1 VTRPPDPLPGAR
13 LLFSLDPAVA
23 HLNHGSLGA
32 VPIVVQRVQQR
43 LRDEMESN
51 PVRFFDSGLLD
62 RVTHTRRHLAAFL
75 GAEPD
80 GAALVTNATA
90 GLSIVLRS
98 IDFAAGDEVV
108 MTDHAYGTVPLAV
121 REAARRHGVVAR
133 TVEVP
138 LAASDADVVA
148 RVRAALGPRTRLLIV
163 DHITAPT
170 ARLLPVVDLVGAAHA
185 RGVAVMVDGAHAPG
199 MLPLELAALGADFW
213 VGNLHKW
220 GFAPRGTA
228 LLYVAPPWRDRIEP
242 PVVSW
247 DQDSG
252 FPIRV
257 ESQGTLDYTA
267 WLAAPTGLF
276 TLRTLGLDEVRRHN
290 AALAAYGQAV
300 VGEALGLAPAD
311 LPYPGGPDV
320 CMRIVPLPRGIADTP
335 AGAVTLRTRIADE
348 LATNVAVNTV
358 AGRGYLRLSGQVY
371 NRAEEYDRLAAE
383 LPKLL
388 ARTADRAG

>member
-1 VTRPPDPLPGAR
+1 
-13 LLFSLDPAVA
+13 
-23 HLNHGSLGA
+23 
-32 VPIVVQRVQQR
+32 
-43 LRDEMESN
+43 
-51 PVRFFDSGLLD
+51 
-62 RVTHTRRHLAAFL
+62 
-75 GAEPD
+75 
-80 GAALVTNATA
+80 
-90 GLSIVLRS
+90 
-98 IDFAAGDEVV
+98 
-108 MTDHAYGTVPLAV
+108 
-121 REAARRHGVVAR
+121 VVAR

-163 DHITAPT
+163 DHVTAPT
-170 ARLLPVVDLVGAAHA
+170 ARLLPVADLVVAAHT
-185 RGVAVMVDGAHAPG
+185 RGVPVMVDGAHAPG

-228 LLYVAPPWRDRIEP
+228 LLCVAPPWRDRIEP

-276 TLRTLGLDEVRRHN
+276 TLRTLGLDDVRRHN

-320 CMRIVPLPRGIADTP
+320 CMRIVPLPRGVADTP